1 MQGVLLIL
9 YMLVVSGLIAV
20 VGDRVGYRIGKK
32 RLTWF
37 NLRPRHT
44 AILVA
49 VVTGVSISALTLGT
63 LLLLNRSL
71 SEALFSYTNQIAQ
84 AEQELRAL
92 NRQKALLEAENAA
105 LRVERDHLKV
115 DLDQFRTQQS
125 AAQTRLSEVRDQLA
139 VALQERQEAE
149 AKLAAA
155 NEQLAKVQP
164 SLDRAHAELEAV
176 KAEVESA
183 RQVIATLESQ
193 KQALQLDRDQLERS
207 LDVVQAALTQLEN
220 QKNQL
225 EQEIEQLNQL
235 AVRLRRG
242 ELAILAG
249 EVLATGVVEAPRG
262 AKPEAIRRQFEHL
275 LAQAEQRALALGSQP
290 MPPLENAILI
300 RREDADQA
308 LEKLQEPGSWAV
320 RILSVTNR
328 LKGEPVPV
336 LVQIYPNQ
344 RIFAKGSVLAHGVIQ
359 PGLSEN
365 QIQQQLLGLLN
376 QANQRSQEEGLLSDP
391 ITGTVGEFSQVKFL
405 EVVQHLRQSTTPLDV
420 KLVAD
425 TDIYTAGPLRVSFL
439 MAEASGQPG
448 SPGVQQ
454 AGRSEG

>member
-1 MQGVLLIL
+1 MQGILLIV
-9 YMLVVSGLIAV
+9 YMLFVSGLIAV

-44 AILVA
+44 AVLVA
-49 VVTGVSISALTLGT
+49 VITGVSISALTLGT

-92 NRQKALLEAENAA
+92 NREKALLEAENAA
-105 LRVERDHLKV
+105 LNAERDRLKV
-115 DLDQFRTQQS
+115 DLDQFRNQQS
-125 AAQTRLSEVRDQLA
+125 AAQTRLSEVRDQLN
-139 VALQERQEAE
+139 VALRERQEVE
-149 AKLAAA
+149 AKLVVV

-164 SLDRAHAELEAV
+164 SLDQANAELNEV

-183 RQVIATLESQ
+183 RQLIATLEEQ

-207 LDVVQAALTQLEN
+207 LDVVQVALSNLEEQKTQLER
-220 QKNQL
+220 
-225 EQEIEQLNQL
+225 EIEQFNQL
-235 AVRLRRG
+235 AVSLRRG

-249 EVLATGVVEAPRG
+249 EVLATGVVNAPAG
-262 AKPEAIRRQFEHL
+262 TEPNSIQQQFEQI
-275 LAQAEQRALALGSQP
+275 LAQAEQQALALGSRPAPP
-290 MPPLENAILI
+290 MENAVML

-308 LEKLQEPGSWAV
+308 LDKLKEPGSWAV
-320 RILSVTNR
+320 RVLSLTNR

-344 RIFAKGSVLAHGVIQ
+344 RIFPKGSVLASGIIQ
-359 PGLSEN
+359 PGLDES
-365 QIQQQLLGLLN
+365 QIQQQLLELLN
-376 QANQRSQEEGLLSDP
+376 QANQRSQEEGLLSNP

-405 EVVQHLRQSTTPLDV
+405 EVVQQLRQSTTPLDV
-420 KLVAD
+420 RLVAEA
-425 TDIYTAGPLRVSFL
+425 DIYIAGPLRVSFL
-439 MAEASGQPG
+439 MVETAAQQTDSMPQRAELP
-448 SPGVQQ
+448 
-454 AGRSEG
+454 

>member
-92 NRQKALLEAENAA
+92 NRQKALLEAENAD
-105 LRVERDHLKV
+105 LRVERDHLKM
-115 DLDQFRTQQS
+115 DLDQFRSQQS

-164 SLDRAHAELEAV
+164 SLDRAQAELEAV

-183 RQVIATLESQ
+183 RQMIATLESQ
-193 KQALQLDRDQLERS
+193 KQALQLDREQLERS
-207 LDVVQAALTQLEN
+207 LDVVQAALAQLEN

-249 EVLATGVVEAPRG
+249 EVLATGVVETPRG
-262 AKPEAIRRQFEHL
+262 AKPEAIRQQFEQL

-320 RILSVTNR
+320 RILSLTNR

-454 AGRSEG
+454 AGRPEG

>member
-9 YMLVVSGLIAV
+9 YMLFVSGLIAV

-44 AILVA
+44 AVLVA
-49 VVTGVSISALTLGT
+49 VITGVSISALTLGT

-92 NRQKALLEAENAA
+92 NHQKALLEAENAA
-105 LRVERDHLKV
+105 LRVERDRLKL
-115 DLDQFRTQQS
+115 DLDQFRSQQS
-125 AAQTRLSEVRDQLA
+125 AAQTRLSEVRDQLTL
-139 VALQERQEAE
+139 ALQERQEAE

-155 NEQLAKVQP
+155 NEQLAQVQP
-164 SLDRAHAELEAV
+164 SLARAQAELEAV

-183 RQVIATLESQ
+183 RQVIATLQSQ

-207 LDVVQAALTQLEN
+207 LDTAQAALAQLES
-220 QKNQL
+220 QKKQL

-249 EVLATGVVEAPRG
+249 EVLATGVVESPEG
-262 AKPEAIRRQFEHL
+262 AKPEVIRQQFERL
-275 LAQAEQRALALGSQP
+275 LAQAERRALALGSQP

-320 RILSVTNR
+320 RILSLSNR

-344 RIFAKGSVLAHGVIQ
+344 RIFAKGSVLAQGVIQ

-365 QIQQQLLGLLN
+365 QIQQQLLRLLN

-405 EVVQHLRQSTTPLDV
+405 EVVQRLRQSTTPMDV

-439 MAEASGQPG
+439 MADQPSSSGV
-448 SPGVQQ
+448 SQ
-454 AGRSEG
+454 AGPPEG

>member
-115 DLDQFRTQQS
+115 DLDQFRSQQS

-359 PGLSEN
+359 PGLSESN
-365 QIQQQLLGLLN
+365 PTATAGAAEPGQSALARGGAPLGSHHRHCGGVLPGQVSGGCAASPPEHHPSGCEASCRHRHLHSG
-376 QANQRSQEEGLLSDP
+376 A
-391 ITGTVGEFSQVKFL
+391 IAGEFS
-405 EVVQHLRQSTTPLDV
+405 D
-420 KLVAD
+420 
-425 TDIYTAGPLRVSFL
+425 
-439 MAEASGQPG
+439 
-448 SPGVQQ
+448 
-454 AGRSEG
+454 GRSFRSTRLFWGSAGGAP

>member
-1 MQGVLLIL
+1 MQGILLIV
-9 YMLVVSGLIAV
+9 YMLFISGLIAV

-44 AILVA
+44 AVLVA
-49 VVTGVSISALTLGT
+49 VITGVSISALTLGT

-92 NRQKALLEAENAA
+92 NREKALLAAENAA
-105 LRVERDHLKV
+105 LSAERDRLKV
-115 DLDQFRTQQS
+115 DLDQFRNQQS

-139 VALQERQEAE
+139 VALQERQEVE
-149 AKLAAA
+149 AKLAAV

-164 SLDRAHAELEAV
+164 SLDQANAELNKV

-183 RQVIATLESQ
+183 RQLIATLEEQ

-207 LDVVQAALTQLEN
+207 LDVAQAALQNLEEQKAQLER
-220 QKNQL
+220 
-225 EQEIEQLNQL
+225 EIEQFNQL
-235 AVRLRRG
+235 AISLRRG

-249 EVLATGVVEAPRG
+249 EVLATGVVNAPEG
-262 AKPEAIRRQFEHL
+262 TDLDSIRWQFEQI
-275 LAQAEQRALALGSQP
+275 LAQAEQQALALGSRPAPP
-290 MPPLENAILI
+290 MENAVML

-308 LEKLQEPGSWAV
+308 LDKLKEPGSWAV
-320 RILSVTNR
+320 RVLSLTNR

-344 RIFAKGSVLAHGVIQ
+344 RIFPKGSVLASGIIQ
-359 PGLSEN
+359 PGLDES

-376 QANQRSQEEGLLSDP
+376 QANQRSQEEGLLSNP
-391 ITGTVGEFSQVKFL
+391 ITGTVGEFSQVRFL
-405 EVVQHLRQSTTPLDV
+405 EVVQQLRQSTTPLNV
-420 KLVAD
+420 RLVAEA
-425 TDIYTAGPLRVSFL
+425 DIYTAGPLRVSFL
-439 MAEASGQPG
+439 MEETAGQQSSSTSKRAKLP
-448 SPGVQQ
+448 
-454 AGRSEG
+454 

>member
-1 MQGVLLIL
+1 MQGVLLIV
-9 YMLVVSGLIAV
+9 YMLFVSGLIAV

-49 VVTGVSISALTLGT
+49 VVTGVSISGLTLGT

-92 NRQKALLEAENAA
+92 NREKALLEAENATLNA
-105 LRVERDHLKV
+105 ERNSLKL
-115 DLDQFRTQQS
+115 DLDQFRNQQS

-139 VALQERQEAE
+139 LAIQERQEVE

-155 NEQLAKVQP
+155 NEQLANVQP
-164 SLDRAHAELEAV
+164 SLDQANAELSKV
-176 KAEVESA
+176 RAEVESA
-183 RQVIATLESQ
+183 RQLIATLESQ

-207 LDVVQAALTQLEN
+207 LDVVQAALTHLEEQKTQLER
-220 QKNQL
+220 
-225 EQEIEQLNQL
+225 EIEQFNQL
-235 AVRLRRG
+235 AVSLRRG

-249 EVLATGVVEAPRG
+249 EVLATGVVNAPEG
-262 AKPEAIRRQFEHL
+262 TKPEAIRQQFEQL
-275 LAQAEQRALALGSQP
+275 LAQAEQQALALGSQP
-290 MPPLENAILI
+290 APPLENAIMI

-308 LEKLQEPGSWAV
+308 LEKLKEAGSWAV
-320 RILSVTNR
+320 RILSLTNR

-344 RIFAKGSVLAHGVIQ
+344 RIFPKGSVLASGVIQ
-359 PGLSEN
+359 PGLTES
-365 QIQQQLLGLLN
+365 QIQQQLLELLN
-376 QANQRSQEEGLLSDP
+376 QANQRSQEEGLLSNP

-405 EVVQHLRQSTTPLDV
+405 EIVQQLRQSTTPLDV
-420 KLVAD
+420 KLVTD
-425 TDIYTAGPLRVSFL
+425 MDIYTAGPLRVSFL
-439 MAEASGQPG
+439 MEERAAQQPTPTSQRAELP
-448 SPGVQQ
+448 
-454 AGRSEG
+454 